1 MELLEYWS
9 IVRRWW
15 WLLLLCTLLAG
26 GGAYLVSI
34 RMAPNYESSTLL
46 MIGSSLDV
54 VNPTT
59 GEMQTSEKLAQTY
72 AELIKTR
79 PVVDA
84 TMANL
89 GLAHDPSVSVTLVR
103 NTQLMRVTVSDSSPA
118 RAAATA
124 DELANQLILQS
135 PSAPQREE
143 QSYREFVKS
152 QLADLETEIAEITDA
167 IATAEST
174 GDSNQVVRL
183 QSEVN
188 ARREN
193 YSNLLTYLKGSSINF
208 ISVIEPARVP
218 TTPTSPKVPQNT
230 LLAALVGLMLAA
242 GAAFLIEYL
251 DMSVKG
257 PLDIEQKLELP
268 ILGTITDIA
277 PGDDSPGLIAKAKP
291 TSPISEAYRMVH
303 FNVRFS
309 LEAGVRDRRFLI
321 TSPGSS
327 EGKSTTASNLAI
339 TMAGAGQKVIL
350 VDADLRRPSQHRV
363 YGRSNQV
370 GLSSL
375 LVGEV
380 EALADALV
388 PTEIDGLRLL
398 PSGPIPPNAAE
409 LLSSRRMID
418 ILDQLSAEADVVLL
432 DSTPILAVADAS
444 ILAGVVTGTI
454 MVVEPSHTHLAACA
468 RGAEMIRKAG
478 GTLLGVVLN
487 RQKMRRQ
494 GYYGS
499 YGYYYGAYGY
509 YYGGYEYT
517 ESGEE
522 GAKTRKRVHK
532 HKNPKPQTQA

>member
-9 IVRRWW
+9 IARKWW

-26 GGAYLVSI
+26 GAAYLVSM
-34 RMAPNYESSTLL
+34 RMAPTYQSSTLL
-46 MIGSSLDV
+46 MIGASLDV

-72 AELIKTR
+72 AELVKTR

-84 TMANL
+84 TMTNL
-89 GLAHDPSVSVTLVR
+89 GLSEDPEVSVTLLR
-103 NTQLMRVTVSDSSPA
+103 NTQLMRITVSDSSPS
-118 RAAATA
+118 RAAAIA
-124 DELANQLILQS
+124 DELARQLILQS

-143 QSYREFVKS
+143 QAYREFVKS
-152 QLADLETEIAEITDA
+152 QLAELESEIAEITTA
-167 IATAEST
+167 IAAADST
-174 GDSNQVVRL
+174 GDTAQVVRL

-188 ARREN
+188 ARRDN
-193 YSNLLTYLKGSSINF
+193 YSNLLTYLKGSSTNF
-208 ISVIEPARVP
+208 IRVIESARVP
-218 TTPTSPKVPQNT
+218 ALPTGPKVPQNT

-268 ILGTITDIA
+268 ILGTITEIA
-277 PGDDSPGLIAKAKP
+277 PTDDQPGLMAQVKP
-291 TSPISEAYRMVH
+291 TSPVAEAYRMVH

-309 LEAGVRDRRFLI
+309 LQAGVRDRRFLI
-321 TSPGSS
+321 TSPGPS
-327 EGKSTTASNLAI
+327 EGKSTTASNLAV

-350 VDADLRRPSQHRV
+350 VDADLRRPNQHRIHAC
-363 YGRSNQV
+363 SNKV

-380 EALADALV
+380 EAVSDALL
-388 PTEIDGLRLL
+388 PTTVEGLQLL

-409 LLSSRRMID
+409 LLSSQRLLD
-418 ILDQLSAEADVVLL
+418 ILDQLSAQADVVLL

-444 ILAGVVTGTI
+444 ILAGIVTGTI
-454 MVVEPSHTHLAACA
+454 LVVEPGHTHLAACA
-468 RGAEMIRKAG
+468 HGADMIRKAG

-487 RQKMRRQ
+487 RQKLRRQ

-499 YGYYYGAYGY
+499 YGYYYGAY
-509 YYGGYEYT
+509 EYAGT
-517 ESGEE
+517 HEE
-522 GAKTRKRVHK
+522 GAEGGKHVRKRLRA
-532 HKNPKPQTQA
+532 KPQT